1 MRVKEI
7 IANLRLKLLS
17 INDFSLSVSKAMYR
31 QENGWM
37 LMLKESQLN
46 HGAMSLRECKRFRD
60 SLSHFSTF
68 DSKNHLVVLH
78 MMHDQLFSPDST
90 E

>member
-1 MRVKEI
+1 
-7 IANLRLKLLS
+7 
-17 INDFSLSVSKAMYR
+17 
-31 QENGWM
+31 M

-60 SLSHFSTF
+60 SLSHFSKF
-68 DSKNHLVVLH
+68 DSKNNLVVLH
-78 MMHDQLFSPDST
+78 MMHDQLFSLDST

>member
-1 MRVKEI
+1 
-7 IANLRLKLLS
+7 
-17 INDFSLSVSKAMYR
+17 
-31 QENGWM
+31 M

-60 SLSHFSTF
+60 SLLHFSTF